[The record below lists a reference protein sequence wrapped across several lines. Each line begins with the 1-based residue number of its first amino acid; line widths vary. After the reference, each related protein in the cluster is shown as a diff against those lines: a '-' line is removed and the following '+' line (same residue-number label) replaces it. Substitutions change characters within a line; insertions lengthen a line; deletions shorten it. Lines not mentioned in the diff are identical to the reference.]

1 MSRRRLGPDFEAV
14 ARTYGV
20 SSRAVRRWH
29 ASGCDLGDPLA
40 VSEHLLRMRRPSPA
54 AVKAAAE
61 MLKQELTS
69 IP

>member
-1 MSRRRLGPDFEAV
+1 MSRRRLGPDFDRAAV
-14 ARTYGV
+14 TYRV

-29 ASGCDLGDPLA
+29 AAGCDLGDPLA
-40 VSEHLLRMRRPSPA
+40 VSEHLLRMRRPSAA
-54 AVKAAAE
+54 AVRAAAE

>member
-1 MSRRRLGPDFEAV
+1 MPRKRKGPDFEAV

-29 ASGCDLGDPLA
+29 AAGCEVNDPLA
-40 VSEHLLRMRRPSPA
+40 VSQHLVRMRRPSAA
-54 AVKAAAE
+54 AVKAVAE